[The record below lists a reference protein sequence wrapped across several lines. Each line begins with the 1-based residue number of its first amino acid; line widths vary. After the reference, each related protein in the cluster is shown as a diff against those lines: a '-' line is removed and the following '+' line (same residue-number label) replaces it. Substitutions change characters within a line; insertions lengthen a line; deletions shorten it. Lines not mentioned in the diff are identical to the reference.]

1 MRPWVPSKVTARF
14 TEAINPGADDM
25 VDALAD
31 VVPIAFGLALVNPLP
46 IMAVI
51 LLLFSSRAVAV
62 VPAFLVGWFAG
73 LLTVG
78 GLLIFVVPAERL
90 VGTEREPSALAS
102 LVRIILG
109 AGLLWLAAR
118 KWMTRPKDG
127 ETPKLPGWV
136 TSLESASPLS
146 ALGIGAAMA
155 GLNPKNLV
163 FSVSAAVAIA
173 EWQLA
178 NSDNGVL
185 LGAYAVVGSLGI
197 LIPAIWR
204 AAGGESAAATLQEW
218 RVWLSRNYN
227 VLMGIVFLIFGVL
240 VVSKGVSGLL
250 H

>member
-1 MRPWVPSKVTARF
+1 
-14 TEAINPGADDM
+14 M

-31 VVPIAFGLALVNPLP
+31 VVPIAFGLAMVNPLP

-51 LLLFSSRAVAV
+51 LLLFSSRAGSV

-73 LLTVG
+73 LLLVG
-78 GLLIFVVPAERL
+78 GVLLFVVPAERL
-90 VGTEREPSALAS
+90 VGTEREPSLLAS
-102 LVRIILG
+102 IVRIILG
-109 AGLLWLAAR
+109 AGLLWLAGR
-118 KWMTRPKDG
+118 KWMTRPRGD

-136 TSLESASPLS
+136 TSLESASPVS

-163 FSVSAAVAIA
+163 FSISTAVAIA
-173 EWQLA
+173 EWQLGNA
-178 NSDNGVL
+178 ENLTL
-185 LGAYAVVGSLGI
+185 LVIYAVVGSIGI
-197 LIPAIWR
+197 LVPSLWR

-240 VVSKGVSGLL
+240 VLSKGVSGFL

>member
-1 MRPWVPSKVTARF
+1 
-14 TEAINPGADDM
+14 M

-31 VVPIAFGLALVNPLP
+31 VAPIAFGMVMVNPLP

-51 LLLFSSRAVAV
+51 LLLFSSRAAAV

-73 LLTVG
+73 LLIVG

-90 VGTEREPSALAS
+90 VGTERDPSTLAS
-102 LVRIILG
+102 VIRIILG
-109 AGLLWLAAR
+109 AGLLWLAAQ
-118 KWMTRPKDG
+118 KWITRPKEG

-146 ALGIGAAMA
+146 ALGIGAAMS
-155 GLNPKNLV
+155 GVNPKNLV
-163 FSVSAAVAIA
+163 FAVSAAVAIA

-178 NSDNGVL
+178 TSENAIL
-185 LGAYAVVGSLGI
+185 LAVYAIVGSLGV

-204 AAGGESAAATLQEW
+204 AVGGESAAATLQEW
-218 RVWLSRNYN
+218 RLWLARNYN
-227 VLMGIVFLIFGVL
+227 VLMGVVFVFFGIMVL
-240 VVSKGVSGLL
+240 SKGVSGLL

>member
-1 MRPWVPSKVTARF
+1 
-14 TEAINPGADDM
+14 M

-31 VVPIAFGLALVNPLP
+31 VVPIAFGLMLVNPLP

-51 LLLFSSRAVAV
+51 LLLFSSRAGSV

-73 LLTVG
+73 LLLVG
-78 GLLIFVVPAERL
+78 WLLIFVVPAERL
-90 VGTEREPSALAS
+90 VGTERDPSTLAS
-102 LVRIILG
+102 VIRVILG

-118 KWMTRPKDG
+118 KWMTRPKEG

-146 ALGIGAAMA
+146 ALGIGAAMG

-163 FSVSAAVAIA
+163 FAVSAAVAIA
-173 EWQLA
+173 EWQLTNA
-178 NSDNGVL
+178 ENAVL
-185 LGAYAVVGSLGI
+185 LAIYAVVGSLGI

-218 RVWLSRNYN
+218 RLWLSRNYN
-227 VLMGIVFLIFGVL
+227 VLMGVVFVVFGVL
-240 VVSKGVSGLL
+240 VISKGVSGLL

>member
-1 MRPWVPSKVTARF
+1 
-14 TEAINPGADDM
+14 M

-51 LLLFSSRAVAV
+51 LLLFSSRAGAV

-73 LLTVG
+73 LLIVG
-78 GLLIFVVPAERL
+78 WLLIFVIPAERL
-90 VGTEREPSALAS
+90 VGTERDPSTLAS
-102 LVRIILG
+102 VVRVILG
-109 AGLLWLAAR
+109 VVLLWLAAR
-118 KWMTRPKDG
+118 KWMTRPKEG
-127 ETPKLPGWV
+127 ETPKLPDWV

-146 ALGIGAAMA
+146 ALGIGAAMSGA
-155 GLNPKNLV
+155 NPKNLV
-163 FSVSAAVAIA
+163 FAVSAAVVIA

-178 NSDNGVL
+178 NSENVIL
-185 LGAYAVVGSLGI
+185 LLVYAIVGSLGV

-218 RVWLSRNYN
+218 RLWLSRNYN
-227 VLMGIVFLIFGVL
+227 VLMGVVFVVFGIMVL
-240 VVSKGVSGLL
+240 SKGVSGLL

>member
-1 MRPWVPSKVTARF
+1 
-14 TEAINPGADDM
+14 M
-25 VDALAD
+25 VDALAT

-51 LLLFSSRAVAV
+51 LLLFSSRAGAV
-62 VPAFLVGWFAG
+62 VPAFLVGWLAG
-73 LLTVG
+73 LLIVG
-78 GLLIFVVPAERL
+78 GVLIFVVPTERL
-90 VGTEREPSALAS
+90 VGTERDPSALAS
-102 LVRIILG
+102 VVRIILG
-109 AGLLWLAAR
+109 AGLLWLAAQ
-118 KWMTRPKDG
+118 KWMNRPKEG

-173 EWQLA
+173 EWQLG
-178 NSDNGVL
+178 NSENAIL
-185 LGAYAVVGSLGI
+185 LVVFAVVGSLGV

-204 AAGGESAAATLQEW
+204 AVGGESAVVTLQEW
-218 RVWLSRNYN
+218 RLWLARNYN
-227 VLMGIVFLIFGVL
+227 VLMGVVFVIFGVL
-240 VVSKGVSGLL
+240 VISKGVSGLL

>member
-1 MRPWVPSKVTARF
+1 LTVAAQLTD
-14 TEAINPGADDM
+14 AIKSGADDM
-25 VDALAD
+25 VDAIAD
-31 VVPIAFGLALVNPLP
+31 VVPLAFGLALVNPLP

-51 LLLFSSRAVAV
+51 LLLFSARAGAV

-73 LLTVG
+73 LLIVG
-78 GLLIFVVPAERL
+78 GVLIFVIPAERL
-90 VGTEREPSALAS
+90 VGTSREPSALIS
-102 LVRIILG
+102 VIRLILG

-118 KWMTRPKDG
+118 KWMTRPKEG

-136 TSLESASPLS
+136 TSLESANPLS
-146 ALGIGAAMA
+146 ALGMGAALA

-163 FSVSAAVAIA
+163 FSISVAVAIA

-178 NSDNGVL
+178 NSDNVIVL
-185 LGAYAVVGSLGI
+185 VVYAVVGSLGI
-197 LIPAIWR
+197 LLPAIWR
-204 AAGGESAAATLQEW
+204 AVGGESAAATLQEW

-240 VVSKGVSGLL
+240 VISKGISGLL

>member
-1 MRPWVPSKVTARF
+1 
-14 TEAINPGADDM
+14 M
-25 VDALAD
+25 VDAMAD

-51 LLLFSSRAVAV
+51 LLLFSARAAAV
-62 VPAFLVGWFAG
+62 VPAFLVGWLGG
-73 LLTVG
+73 LLLVG
-78 GLLIFVVPAERL
+78 AVLIFVVPAERL
-90 VGTEREPSALAS
+90 VGTESEPSALAS
-102 LVRIILG
+102 VVRVILG
-109 AGLLWLAAR
+109 AGLLWLAAQ
-118 KWMTRPKDG
+118 KWMTRPKEG

-146 ALGIGAAMA
+146 ALGIGVALA

-163 FSVSAAVAIA
+163 FSVSVAVAIA

-178 NSDNGVL
+178 NAENVIL
-185 LGAYAVVGSLGI
+185 LVTYAVVGSLGV

-204 AAGGESAAATLQEW
+204 GVGGQSAAAALQEW

-227 VLMGIVFLIFGVL
+227 ILMGIVFLIFGVL
-240 VVSKGVSGLL
+240 VISKGVSGLL

>member
-1 MRPWVPSKVTARF
+1 
-14 TEAINPGADDM
+14 M

-31 VVPIAFGLALVNPLP
+31 VVPIAFGLAMVNPLP

-51 LLLFSSRAVAV
+51 LLLFSSRAGAV
-62 VPAFLVGWFAG
+62 VPAFLIGWFAG
-73 LLTVG
+73 LLIVG
-78 GLLIFVVPAERL
+78 ALLIFVVPAERL
-90 VGTEREPSALAS
+90 VGTERDPSALAS
-102 LVRIILG
+102 VVRVILG
-109 AGLLWLAAR
+109 VGLLWLAVR
-118 KWMTRPKDG
+118 KWRTRPKEG
-127 ETPKLPGWV
+127 ETAKLPGWV

-178 NSDNGVL
+178 KSDSAL
-185 LGAYAVVGSLGI
+185 LLVIFAVVGSLGI
-197 LIPAIWR
+197 LVPVVWR
-204 AAGGESAAATLQEW
+204 ATGGESAAATLQEW

-240 VVSKGVSGLL
+240 VVSKGVTGLL

>member
-1 MRPWVPSKVTARF
+1 
-14 TEAINPGADDM
+14 M

-31 VVPIAFGLALVNPLP
+31 VVPIAFGLTLANPLP

-51 LLLFSSRAVAV
+51 LLLFSTRAGAV

-73 LLTVG
+73 LLIVG
-78 GLLIFVVPAERL
+78 GLLLFVVPAERL
-90 VGTEREPSALAS
+90 VGTEREPSVLAS
-102 LVRIILG
+102 VIRVILG

-118 KWMTRPKDG
+118 KWMTRPREG

-136 TSLESASPLS
+136 TSLESASPLT

-155 GLNPKNLV
+155 GVNPKNLV

-178 NSDNGVL
+178 NTQNLVL
-185 LGAYAVVGSLGI
+185 LIVFTVVGSLGV
-197 LIPAIWR
+197 LVPAIWR
-204 AAGGESAAATLQEW
+204 AAGGESASATLQEW

-240 VVSKGVSGLL
+240 VLSKGVSGLL

>member
-1 MRPWVPSKVTARF
+1 
-14 TEAINPGADDM
+14 M
-25 VDALAD
+25 VDALGD

-51 LLLFSSRAVAV
+51 LLLFSTRAGAV
-62 VPAFLVGWFAG
+62 VPAFLIGWFAG
-73 LLTVG
+73 LLIVG
-78 GLLIFVVPAERL
+78 GLLLFVVPAERL
-90 VGTEREPSALAS
+90 VGTESDPSVLAS
-102 LVRIILG
+102 VVRVILG

-118 KWMTRPKDG
+118 KWMTRPKGD

-136 TSLESASPLS
+136 TSLESSSPLK

-155 GLNPKNLV
+155 GVNPKNLV

-178 NSDNGVL
+178 GSQNVVL
-185 LGAYAVVGSLGI
+185 LIVFTAVGSLGV
-197 LIPAIWR
+197 LVPAIWR
-204 AAGGESAAATLQEW
+204 AAGGENAGATLQEW

-227 VLMGIVFLIFGVL
+227 VLMGVVFLIFGVL
-240 VVSKGVSGLL
+240 VLSKGVSGLL

>member
-1 MRPWVPSKVTARF
+1 
-14 TEAINPGADDM
+14 M

-31 VVPIAFGLALVNPLP
+31 VIPIAFGLALVNPLP

-51 LLLFSSRAVAV
+51 LLLFSSRAGAV

-73 LLTVG
+73 LLVVG
-78 GLLIFVVPAERL
+78 WLLIFVVPAERL
-90 VGTEREPSALAS
+90 VGTERDPSALAS
-102 LVRIILG
+102 VVRIILG

-127 ETPKLPGWV
+127 ETAKLPGWV

-155 GLNPKNLV
+155 GVNPKNLV
-163 FSVSAAVAIA
+163 FAVSAAVAIA

-178 NSDNGVL
+178 GSENAIL
-185 LGAYAVVGSLGI
+185 LLIYAVVGSLGI

-204 AAGGESAAATLQEW
+204 GVGGESAAATLQEW
-218 RVWLSRNYN
+218 RLWLSRNYN
-227 VLMGIVFLIFGVL
+227 VLMGVVFVIFGVL
-240 VVSKGVSGLL
+240 VISKGVSGLL

>member
-1 MRPWVPSKVTARF
+1 
-14 TEAINPGADDM
+14 M
-25 VDALAD
+25 VEALAD

-51 LLLFSSRAVAV
+51 ILLFSSRAGSV
-62 VPAFLVGWFAG
+62 VPAFLAGWFGG
-73 LLTVG
+73 LLIVG
-78 GLLIFVVPAERL
+78 GVLIFVVPAERL

-102 LVRIILG
+102 VVRVILG
-109 AGLLWLAAR
+109 AGLLWLAAQ
-118 KWMTRPKDG
+118 KWMTRPKEG

-136 TSLESASPLS
+136 TSLENASPLS

-178 NSDNGVL
+178 HPENAVL
-185 LGAYAVVGSLGI
+185 LVIYAVVGSLGI
-197 LIPAIWR
+197 LIPAVWR
-204 AAGGESAAATLQEW
+204 AAGGEGASAMLQEW
-218 RVWLSRNYN
+218 RLWLSRNYN

-240 VVSKGVSGLL
+240 VLSKGVSGLL
-250 H
+250 R